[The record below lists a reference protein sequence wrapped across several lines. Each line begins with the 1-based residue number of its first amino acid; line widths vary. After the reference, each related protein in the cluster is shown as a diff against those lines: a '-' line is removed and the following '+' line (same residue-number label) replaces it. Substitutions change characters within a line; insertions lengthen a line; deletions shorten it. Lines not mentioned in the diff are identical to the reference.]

1 MIDYD
6 MIDWYF
12 PSTKDVKLKLRSGKM
27 SLTVEIDDSYLCI
40 TDKNYFLNNYNNKE
54 KIVNSLAAKLEGS
67 SVKIVL
73 SSSDTDAT
81 IVKLNCSMETNL

>member
-1 MIDYD
+1 
-6 MIDWYF
+6 
-12 PSTKDVKLKLRSGKM
+12 M